1 MTQGLMRQKDL
12 MWVKM
17 PPEGSQAEVTVP
29 GTQQVVSKQQN

>member
-17 PPEGSQAEVTVP
+17 PPEGSQAEVAVP